1 MLENLQCV
9 TEFSCSN
16 RDYPCETK
24 ERENALWIS
33 VYFYFFVSLWV
44 TRRIKNMV
52 LIPRSVFSNRARKKI
67 NLKLCL
73 EI

>member
-24 ERENALWIS
+24 EEKMLSGFLFIFIFCFTLG
-33 VYFYFFVSLWV
+33 Y
-44 TRRIKNMV
+44 
-52 LIPRSVFSNRARKKI
+52 
-67 NLKLCL
+67 
-73 EI
+73 

>member
-16 RDYPCETK
+16 RDYPCERRK
-24 ERENALWIS
+24 EKMPSGFLFIFIFLFHFGLLEEL
-33 VYFYFFVSLWV
+33 
-44 TRRIKNMV
+44 KNMV
-52 LIPRSVFSNRARKKI
+52 FISPSVFSDRARKKI

>member
-44 TRRIKNMV
+44 TRRIKKIV
-52 LIPRSVFSNRARKKI
+52 FIPPSVFSNRARKKI